1 MLRVFLILS
10 LVDNNNALDT
20 LLNLFNQQDN
30 EKKTWNTTDIQNAIQ
45 MNYALD
51 VFDMDQ
57 SLL

>member
-10 LVDNNNALDT
+10 LVDNNNALGT